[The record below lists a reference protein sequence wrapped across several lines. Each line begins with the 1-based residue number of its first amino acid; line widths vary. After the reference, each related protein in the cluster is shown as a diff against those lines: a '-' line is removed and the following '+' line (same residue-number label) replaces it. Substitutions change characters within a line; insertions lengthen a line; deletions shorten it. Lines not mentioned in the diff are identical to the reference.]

1 MENLTKLF
9 TNSIDLMIYS
19 HDKCLRTFSSFIVYK
34 LIDKKYNINISP
46 NIQNIISL
54 KNNNS
59 EHNKDI
65 LNNQDYLIDCL
76 NTLNDY
82 IIKTNDITLQL
93 LLIFIIQLLMKKKY
107 KLSLSFEIIKRI
119 MLIKLDIIERYK
131 IHKVLIEASGN
142 NLINKFI
149 LKIINKTNILL

>member
-19 HDKCLRTFSSFIVYK
+19 HDKCLRAFSSFIVYK
-34 LIDKKYNINISP
+34 LIDKKYNL
-46 NIQNIISL
+46 NIQSINLL
-54 KNNNS
+54 KNNNG
-59 EHNKDI
+59 EHNKNI
-65 LNNQDYLIDCL
+65 INNLDYLIDCFD
-76 NTLNDY
+76 TLNDY

-107 KLSLSFEIIKRI
+107 KLSLSFENMKKI

-131 IHKVLIEASGN
+131 IHKVLIEATAN
-142 NLINKFI
+142 NLVNKFI
-149 LKIINKTNILL
+149 LKIINNTNILL